1 MEENKDYLNLV
12 TKHIEIDKILST
24 SNPKYHPHI
33 KKLLEKKEIIK
44 KKNGLFAGMQIN
56 KINKKIEKLKNK
68 K

>member
-24 SNPKYHPHI
+24 SNPKYHPQI
-33 KKLLEKKEIIK
+33 KKLLEKKDIIK
-44 KKNGLFAGMQIN
+44 KKNGLLAGMQIN